1 MQNNLIQLTG
11 VDLVVPTHGIEGAK
25 SYPMGANCRVPL
37 FDDSEDILYIK
48 QTDSNGFPT
57 IREFELKERVV
68 IDQNNTGTGIALDD
82 IRSMIREEISAAFN
96 IKEESSNAKQFV
108 STTNS
113 KQTNCDESA
122 ITSVNEHDGYA
133 KSANTN
139 TSSKSKQQRSNSSV
153 VEYGKKQQQS
163 SGNV

>member
-1 MQNNLIQLTG
+1 MQQNLIQLTG

-68 IDQNNTGTGIALDD
+68 IDSNNTGNGVALDD
-82 IRSMIREEISAAFN
+82 IRAMIREEIGAAFST
-96 IKEESSNAKQFV
+96 KEMNSNAKQSV

-113 KQTNCDESA
+113 EQTYRNESSIATVDE
-122 ITSVNEHDGYA
+122 HGDA
-133 KSANTN
+133 KSTK
-139 TSSKSKQQRSNSSV
+139 SKGNKQQRTNSSV

-163 SGNV
+163 ATGV

>member
-1 MQNNLIQLTG
+1 
-11 VDLVVPTHGIEGAK
+11 
-25 SYPMGANCRVPL
+25 MGANCRVPL

-68 IDQNNTGTGIALDD
+68 IDSNNTGNGVALDD
-82 IRSMIREEISAAFN
+82 IRAMIREEIGAAFST
-96 IKEESSNAKQFV
+96 KEMNSNAKQSV

-113 KQTNCDESA
+113 EQTYRNESSIATVDE
-122 ITSVNEHDGYA
+122 HGDA
-133 KSANTN
+133 KST
-139 TSSKSKQQRSNSSV
+139 KSKGNTQQRTKSSV

-163 SGNV
+163 ATGV